1 MLIYRMEISESRT
14 IIRSFLSMLL
24 CCIVMGGLA
33 GCSSSGDELEGDQI
47 TFPQTD
53 IPSLVFSDKG
63 DVEKVSFTATS
74 DWNISV
80 SATRAGAWYSVSPTS
95 GKAGN
100 ATITITTQPNDT
112 YDDREATIILVCG
125 TEKVELNL
133 LQKQKDALT
142 TTQSHFEVPSD
153 GGEIEIEIN
162 ANISFECEVE
172 ANAASW
178 ITPLENTAS
187 SRGLTTTKKR
197 FAIAANSD
205 TEAREG
211 KIIVKSGERKEE
223 IIVTQKQK
231 DALTTTQSRF
241 EVAANGGEI
250 EIIINANITYECTV
264 DADASSWIT
273 PVEEK
278 VSTRGL
284 VETKKRFAVA
294 ANPDMKSREGFI
306 IIKSG
311 GLKETIT
318 VYQEAAKPIV
328 IGNTQ
333 EVDLGLSVVW
343 AAWNVGASKPEEVG
357 NFYAWG
363 ETTTKDAYYINSYT
377 LANYYKDAEE
387 AMQLDASH
395 DAATVNWGNQWR
407 MPTADEI
414 MELKRSDQL
423 QKQRYTLNGVE
434 GLLCTA
440 SNGKSIFFPNTGWRD
455 YSSDVK
461 DPTHLG
467 FWSSTV
473 SSTNTDEA
481 YSYYSDPSGTIFEG
495 IGSVLATVSLRCNG
509 LTVRPVRRPDVR
521 FLDFKAENV
530 TETTAE
536 VSFEVVLDGTK
547 DADIVKVGFQV
558 STLPE
563 INYQSQKEVIT
574 TQIQNG
580 RISTQLENLASST
593 TYFIRP
599 FMQSQKDGIYYGEV
613 KQLTTAGSLPSE
625 QWVDLGLSV
634 KWASYNIG
642 ANSPTE
648 AGNLFGWAEIEPRAN
663 KAFISIAASK
673 YYSHREDINIYHSP
687 NSMLSQKDVVH
698 HFSKYGEDGKF
709 HLEAEDDAASVIWG
723 DGARIPTKEEWEEL
737 LENTDWQ
744 EATMSGVKGWRFNSK
759 KNNKAIFLP
768 ALDYWTSTIQ
778 EETVT
783 SYAKNSETILKVY
796 YRYDDAYYWGDNGL
810 FYGGGR
816 NYSMNIRAVHE

>member
-112 YDDREATIILVCG
+112 YDDREATIMLVCG

-264 DADASSWIT
+264 DADASS
-273 PVEEK
+273 
-278 VSTRGL
+278 
-284 VETKKRFAVA
+284 
-294 ANPDMKSREGFI
+294 
-306 IIKSG
+306 
-311 GLKETIT
+311 
-318 VYQEAAKPIV
+318 
-328 IGNTQ
+328 
-333 EVDLGLSVVW
+333 
-343 AAWNVGASKPEEVG
+343 
-357 NFYAWG
+357 
-363 ETTTKDAYYINSYT
+363 
-377 LANYYKDAEE
+377 
-387 AMQLDASH
+387 
-395 DAATVNWGNQWR
+395 
-407 MPTADEI
+407 
-414 MELKRSDQL
+414 
-423 QKQRYTLNGVE
+423 
-434 GLLCTA
+434 
-440 SNGKSIFFPNTGWRD
+440 
-455 YSSDVK
+455 
-461 DPTHLG
+461 
-467 FWSSTV
+467 
-473 SSTNTDEA
+473 
-481 YSYYSDPSGTIFEG
+481 
-495 IGSVLATVSLRCNG
+495 
-509 LTVRPVRRPDVR
+509 
-521 FLDFKAENV
+521 
-530 TETTAE
+530 
-536 VSFEVVLDGTK
+536 
-547 DADIVKVGFQV
+547 
-558 STLPE
+558 
-563 INYQSQKEVIT
+563 
-574 TQIQNG
+574 
-580 RISTQLENLASST
+580 
-593 TYFIRP
+593 
-599 FMQSQKDGIYYGEV
+599 
-613 KQLTTAGSLPSE
+613 
-625 QWVDLGLSV
+625 
-634 KWASYNIG
+634 
-642 ANSPTE
+642 
-648 AGNLFGWAEIEPRAN
+648 
-663 KAFISIAASK
+663 
-673 YYSHREDINIYHSP
+673 
-687 NSMLSQKDVVH
+687 
-698 HFSKYGEDGKF
+698 
-709 HLEAEDDAASVIWG
+709 
-723 DGARIPTKEEWEEL
+723 
-737 LENTDWQ
+737 
-744 EATMSGVKGWRFNSK
+744 
-759 KNNKAIFLP
+759 
-768 ALDYWTSTIQ
+768 
-778 EETVT
+778 
-783 SYAKNSETILKVY
+783 
-796 YRYDDAYYWGDNGL
+796 
-810 FYGGGR
+810 
-816 NYSMNIRAVHE
+816 

>member
-1 MLIYRMEISESRT
+1 M
-14 IIRSFLSMLL
+14 
-24 CCIVMGGLA
+24 
-33 GCSSSGDELEGDQI
+33 
-47 TFPQTD
+47 
-53 IPSLVFSDKG
+53 
-63 DVEKVSFTATS
+63 
-74 DWNISV
+74 
-80 SATRAGAWYSVSPTS
+80 
-95 GKAGN
+95 
-100 ATITITTQPNDT
+100 
-112 YDDREATIILVCG
+112 
-125 TEKVELNL
+125 
-133 LQKQKDALT
+133 
-142 TTQSHFEVPSD
+142 
-153 GGEIEIEIN
+153 
-162 ANISFECEVE
+162 
-172 ANAASW
+172 
-178 ITPLENTAS
+178 
-187 SRGLTTTKKR
+187 
-197 FAIAANSD
+197 
-205 TEAREG
+205 
-211 KIIVKSGERKEE
+211 
-223 IIVTQKQK
+223 
-231 DALTTTQSRF
+231 
-241 EVAANGGEI
+241 
-250 EIIINANITYECTV
+250 
-264 DADASSWIT
+264 
-273 PVEEK
+273 
-278 VSTRGL
+278 
-284 VETKKRFAVA
+284 
-294 ANPDMKSREGFI
+294 
-306 IIKSG
+306 
-311 GLKETIT
+311 
-318 VYQEAAKPIV
+318 
-328 IGNTQ
+328 
-333 EVDLGLSVVW
+333 
-343 AAWNVGASKPEEVG
+343 
-357 NFYAWG
+357 
-363 ETTTKDAYYINSYT
+363 
-377 LANYYKDAEE
+377 
-387 AMQLDASH
+387 
-395 DAATVNWGNQWR
+395 
-407 MPTADEI
+407 
-414 MELKRSDQL
+414 

-440 SNGKSIFFPNTGWRD
+440 SNGNSIFFPNTGWRD

-536 VSFEVVLDGTK
+536 VSFGVVLDGTK
-547 DADIVKVGFQV
+547 DADIAKVGFQV

-574 TQIQNG
+574 AQIQNG
-580 RISTQLENLASST
+580 RISTRLENLASST

-648 AGNLFGWAEIEPRAN
+648 AGNLFGWAEIEPRTN
-663 KAFISIAASK
+663 NAFISIAASK

-783 SYAKNSETILKVY
+783 SYAKNSETILKIY